1 VEIHSG
7 IGKEP
12 HAATSRDVGIRGN
25 GRLNIVPLRVG
36 CLEHLGA
43 GKVIT
48 EERLPAYDK
57 CIRRIKAS
65 ITSVRSMPPREIV
78 VA

>member
-1 VEIHSG
+1 VRHLETVLPLINVEIHSG

-12 HAATSRDVGIRGN
+12 HAATARDLGICGN
-25 GRLNIVPLRVG
+25 GRLNLVPLRVG

-43 GKVIT
+43 GKAIA

-57 CIRRIKAS
+57 CIR
-65 ITSVRSMPPREIV
+65 
-78 VA
+78 